1 MSRNFKGGFCMKF
14 YIREKIFSIGDKF
27 SIQDA
32 SGNDV
37 FNVEGKFFS
46 IGNKLKIYDVNN
58 NEIVYIE
65 QKLFKLL
72 PEYNIYLNGNYA
84 ARVKKEFT
92 FFSNRFDIDSNMGN
106 YEIEG
111 DFLAHDFS
119 ITKNSS
125 TVAQVNKKWLS
136 WGDTYEININEQEN
150 YAFILAMVI
159 VVDQVLHDNK
169 SKNNG

>member
-1 MSRNFKGGFCMKF
+1 MNF
-14 YIREKIFSIGDKF
+14 YIKEKIFSIGDKF
-27 SIQDA
+27 NIQDA
-32 SGNDV
+32 SGIDV
-37 FNVEGKFFS
+37 FTVEGKVFS
-46 IGNKLKIYDVNN
+46 IGNKLRIYDMDS

-111 DFLAHDFS
+111 DFLAHDFF
-119 ITKNSS
+119 ITKNGA
-125 TVAQVNKKWLS
+125 TVAAVTKKWFS
-136 WGDTYEININEQEN
+136 WGDTYEIDINDQEN
-150 YAFILAMVI
+150 YAFILSMVI

-169 SKNNG
+169 NKNNG

>member
-1 MSRNFKGGFCMKF
+1 MNF

-27 SIQDA
+27 SIKDT

-37 FNVEGKFFS
+37 FNVEGKIFS
-46 IGNKLKIYDVNN
+46 MGNKLRIYDMYN

-72 PEYNIYLNGNYA
+72 PEYNIYLSGNYA
-84 ARVKKEFT
+84 AIVKKKFT

-111 DFLAHDFS
+111 DFFAHDFS
-119 ITKNSS
+119 IMKNGS
-125 TVAQVNKKWLS
+125 TVAEINKKWVY

-159 VVDQVLHDNK
+159 VIDQVLHDNK
-169 SKNNG
+169 KQNNG

>member
-1 MSRNFKGGFCMKF
+1 MGGICMNF
-14 YIREKIFSIGDKF
+14 YIKQKIFSIGDKF
-27 SIQDA
+27 SIVDF
-32 SGNDV
+32 SGKDV
-37 FNVEGKFFS
+37 FNVEGKVFS
-46 IGNKLKIYDVNN
+46 LGNKLRIYDLDN

-111 DFLAHDFS
+111 DFFAHDFS
-119 ITKNSS
+119 ISKNGS
-125 TVAQVNKKWLS
+125 TVAEVNKKWLS
-136 WGDTYEININEQEN
+136 WGDTYEINISDDEN

-159 VVDQVLHDNK
+159 VIDEVLHDNK
-169 SKNNG
+169 NKNNG